1 MSVYPYG
8 AWQSGRP
15 VKEQAGAVQEKKIM
29 FNGRMLNIIRYLK
42 EQGES
47 TYKAAA
53 RDLGVSER
61 SVRYDVDRINDI
73 LSLEHLPEIEKHSK
87 GVLVYPGNLDLKGL
101 EDGNEVVYTSRERM
115 SILLLILMIRSEDLK
130 INQLSQQFRVSRTT
144 VKNDMAALDE
154 ELKKDGMGI
163 GYSGHFYLSGPKL
176 KRTTLMNQEFRKYIE
191 YLINP
196 FTEYNSYEFYCI
208 HIIHKAFEGISIPNV
223 VMAVDGLLEDL
234 GCTLTSSSYLWY
246 MSNVVVLIWYVLH
259 DKVYPLDISVMPGY
273 DREVYGRFGKD
284 LEVIIG
290 RPVSGDYIAMMAKMF
305 DFTNKIAGGK
315 GEVDPVHA
323 QAVTFSLISSMSKR
337 LNMPF
342 DKDSSLVEGLLNHM
356 IPLIQRIN
364 NHVSIKDNVVSL
376 LGPKEQQ
383 LYNVVTQACSEVETL
398 DQLGNA
404 DELVYLTI
412 CFMASI
418 RRMKTAPYKKVLLV
432 CGHGYGTTTMLK
444 EALLSEYQIH
454 IMDTLPIYKLS
465 SYPDWAAIDYVLST
479 IKVNNSLPKPC
490 ITVSPIL
497 QQEDRAAIEGL
508 GIPRKAIL
516 SSYYSIEEKLGFLDE
531 STRARV
537 MDVVKKELGYQTAQV
552 FHNPRNFSSFLKYDC
567 IELAEE
573 AADWREA
580 VRLSAGPLLKRG
592 FIEESYVSNMIGFI
606 EEQGFYAV
614 SDGSF
619 ALLHGKGAEGIRK
632 TSLSLLVTGKPVGFG
647 DKKANVIFCLASRD
661 SREHIPAVVTLM
673 RMVKTTSLIHD
684 LVRCRT
690 KEEAYQCVLNCEFE
704 VL

>member
-1 MSVYPYG
+1 MIQIRGYRCG
-8 AWQSGRP
+8 KNCTG
-15 VKEQAGAVQEKKIM
+15 EKIM

-42 EQGES
+42 EQGET
-47 TYKAAA
+47 TYKSAA

-73 LSLEHLPEIEKHSK
+73 LSLERLPEIEKHSK
-87 GVLVYPGNLDLKGL
+87 GVLRYPDALDLKGL
-101 EDGNEVVYTSRERM
+101 EDGNEVVYTGRERM

-130 INQLSQQFRVSRTT
+130 INQLSRQFRVSRTT

-163 GYSGHFYLSGPKL
+163 GYSGRFYLAGPKL

-208 HIIHKAFEGISIPNV
+208 HIIHKAFEGVSIPNV

-234 GCTLTSSSYLWY
+234 GCTLTTSSYLWY
-246 MSNVVVLIWYVLH
+246 MSNIVVLIWYILH
-259 DKVYPLDISVMPGY
+259 GKVYPLDITVMPEY
-273 DREVYGRFGKD
+273 DRDVYGRFGKE
-284 LEVIIG
+284 LEEIIA
-290 RPVSGDYIAMMAKMF
+290 RPVSGEHIAMMAKMF

-323 QAVTFSLISSMSKR
+323 QAVTFSLISAMSKR

-364 NHVSIKDNVVSL
+364 NHVDIKDNVVSL
-376 LGPKEQQ
+376 LKPQEQQ
-383 LYNVVTQACSEVETL
+383 LCGVVTQACSEVETL
-398 DQLGNA
+398 DQLHNE

-418 RRMKTAPYKKVLLV
+418 RRMKSAPYKKVLLV

-465 SYPDWAAIDYVLST
+465 SYPDWASIDYVLST
-479 IKVNNSLPKPC
+479 IRINNILPKPC
-490 ITVSPIL
+490 ITVNPIL
-497 QQEDRAAIEGL
+497 QPEDRAAIEGL
-508 GIPRKAIL
+508 GISRKAIL

-531 STRARV
+531 PTRNRV
-537 MDVVKKELGYQTAQV
+537 MDVVKRELGYQTAQI
-552 FHNPRNFSSFLKYDC
+552 FHNPKNFSSFLKYDC
-567 IELAEE
+567 IELADGMP
-573 AADWREA
+573 DWKDA
-580 VRLSAGPLLKRG
+580 VRASANLLLRRG
-592 FIEESYVSNMIGFI
+592 FIDSSYISNMIGFI

-614 SDGSF
+614 SDDSF
-619 ALLHGKGAEGIRK
+619 ALLHGKGADGIRK
-632 TSLSLLVTGKPVGFG
+632 TSLSLLVTKEPVVFG
-647 DKKANVIFCLASRD
+647 DKKASVIFCLASRD
-661 SREHIPAVVTLM
+661 SKEHIPAVVTLM
-673 RMVKTTSLIHD
+673 RMVKTTTLIQD
-684 LVRCRT
+684 LIKCKT
-690 KEEAYQCVLNCEFE
+690 PEEIYQSVLNCEFE
-704 VL
+704 VI

>member
-1 MSVYPYG
+1 
-8 AWQSGRP
+8 
-15 VKEQAGAVQEKKIM
+15 M

-42 EQGES
+42 AQGES
-47 TYKAAA
+47 TYKETAKE
-53 RDLGVSER
+53 LGVAER

-87 GVLVYPGNLDLKGL
+87 GVLIYPQNLDLKGL
-101 EDGNEVVYTSRERM
+101 EEGSEVIYSGRERM
-115 SILLLILMIRSEDLK
+115 SILLLILMIRNEDLK

-154 ELKKDGMGI
+154 TLKKDGMGI
-163 GYSGHFYLSGPKL
+163 GYSGHFYLAGPKL

-223 VMAVDGLLEDL
+223 VMAVDGLLEEL
-234 GCTLTSSSYLWY
+234 NCTLTSSSYLWY
-246 MSNVVVLIWYVLH
+246 MSNVVVLIWYILH
-259 DKVYPLDISVMPGY
+259 DKVYPLDITVMPEY
-273 DREVYGRFGKD
+273 DREVYGNFGKK
-284 LEVIIG
+284 LEEIIG
-290 RPVSGDYIAMMAKMF
+290 RPVSAEHIAMMARMF

-323 QAVTFSLISSMSKR
+323 QAVTFSLISAMSKR

-364 NHVSIKDNVVSL
+364 NHVNIKDNVASL
-376 LGPKEQQ
+376 LKPEETQ
-383 LYNVVTQACSEVETL
+383 LLSVVTQACGEVETL
-398 DQLGNA
+398 DQLHNE

-418 RRMKTAPYKKVLLV
+418 RRMKSAPYKKVLLV

-454 IMDTLPIYKLS
+454 IIDTLPIYKVS
-465 SYPDWAAIDYVLST
+465 SFPDWAAVDFVLST
-479 IKVNNSLPKPC
+479 IKINNSLPRPC
-490 ITVSPIL
+490 LTVSPIL
-497 QQEDRAAIEGL
+497 QQEDRAAIDRL

-531 STRARV
+531 ATRGRV
-537 MDVVKKELGYQTAQV
+537 MDVVKRELGYQTAQV
-552 FHNPRNFSSFLKYDC
+552 FHNPKNFSSFLKYDC
-567 IELAEE
+567 IGLKEE
-573 AADWREA
+573 CADWKDV
-580 VRLSAGPLLKRG
+580 VRASAGLLLKRG
-592 FIEESYVSNMIGFI
+592 FIEESYISGMIEFI

-614 SDGSF
+614 SDDSF
-619 ALLHGKGAEGIRK
+619 ALLHGKGTEGINK
-632 TSLSLLVTGKPVGFG
+632 TSLSLLVTRKPVVFG

-661 SREHIPAVVTLM
+661 SKEHIPAVVTLM

-684 LVRCRT
+684 LIGCDT
-690 KEEAYQCVLNCEFE
+690 AEEVYQSVLNCEFE
-704 VL
+704 VI